1 VEAENVRSTEMVL
14 EGITILALF
23 AMALSTL
30 IGVAD
35 RFVLGSG
42 LPWPEELARFLLIWT
57 SLLSAAVAA
66 KHQAH
71 FRLTF
76 IYGRLGPIW
85 GCIIDGISVGSLL
98 FVAWHGILLVE
109 IFHFQT
115 SPALGIPMSFI
126 YAAVPVST
134 ILMSLYILK
143 DILARLR
150 HAKKVLP

>member
-1 VEAENVRSTEMVL
+1 MVL
-14 EGITILALF
+14 EGITILGLF
-23 AMALSTL
+23 AMVVSTL

-35 RFVLGSG
+35 RFVIGSG

-76 IYGRLGPIW
+76 VSDRLGPSW
-85 GCIIDGISVGSLL
+85 ALIIDGITVGSLL
-98 FVAWHGILLVE
+98 FVAWQGILLVE

-115 SPALGIPMSFI
+115 SPALGIPMSFV
-126 YAAVPVST
+126 YAAVPAST
-134 ILMSLYILK
+134 ILMSLYIFRNMLTRMR
-143 DILARLR
+143 DARK
-150 HAKKVLP
+150 ATA

>member
-1 VEAENVRSTEMVL
+1 LVL
-14 EGITILALF
+14 EGITILGLF
-23 AMALSTL
+23 AMVVSTL

-35 RFVLGSG
+35 RFVVGSG

-76 IYGRLGPIW
+76 FYERLGAI
-85 GCIIDGISVGSLL
+85 GALIIDGITVGSLL
-98 FVAWHGILLVE
+98 FVAWQGILLVE

-115 SPALGIPMSFI
+115 SPALGIPMSFV
-126 YAAVPVST
+126 YAAVPAST
-134 ILMSLYILK
+134 MLMSFYIFRNM
-143 DILARLR
+143 LARMR
-150 HAKKVLP
+150 GTERAAP